1 MKGVWIIR
9 RAGAIL
15 VVALAL
21 LQGCATMS
29 QDSRAGHR
37 MNASHDPLQPLN
49 RRMFTFNMGLYHHVL
64 EPVAKGYKDV
74 TPHFVRTG
82 VSHFFANAVYPY
94 TLLNDFLQG
103 RFRQGFSDLGRF
115 VVNTTLG
122 IVGLFDPAGR
132 MGLPPH
138 KNSFGVTLGV
148 WGVPQG
154 AYLVLPFFGPSSVRN
169 LPEIPLEIITS
180 PFYYITNSAAQ
191 WSIAAVGGVNTGYV
205 NSDAV
210 KTVKESASPY
220 YFARNAWE
228 QHERYLIHGG
238 NVSHTQLLNGLG
250 SVLKSSAPHSPQDR
264 H

>member
-1 MKGVWIIR
+1 MKGARTR
-9 RAGAIL
+9 RASAIL
-15 VVALAL
+15 VVALIL

-29 QDSRAGHR
+29 RDPSTSHHT
-37 MNASHDPLQPLN
+37 NAAHDPLQPLN
-49 RRMFTFNMGLYHHVL
+49 RTMFTFNMDFYQHVL
-64 EPVAKGYKDV
+64 EPVAKGYKEV
-74 TPHFVRTG
+74 TPHFVRAG
-82 VSHFFANAVYPY
+82 VSHFFANAAYPY

-103 RFRQGFSDLGRF
+103 RLRQGFSDLGRF
-115 VVNTTLG
+115 IVNTTLG
-122 IVGLFDPAGR
+122 IAGLFDPASH
-132 MGLPPH
+132 MGLAPH

-180 PFYYITNSAAQ
+180 PFYYVTNSAAQ

-238 NVSHTQLLNGLG
+238 NVSHNQLLNGLG
-250 SVLKSSAPHSPQDR
+250 PVLKSPVSPPLKDR
-264 H
+264 R